1 MRLISKDAPGDA
13 AAIIDAAD
21 GSVTTYAELRALGGK
36 GERALSFVFPRNT
49 GAAVKALIGEWASN
63 RVVALLNPDLPPESS
78 QALIERYQP
87 DRLVGAVADIGG
99 LAGPYGAAEDY
110 LGIAVRRR
118 VEPSGTRLHPDLFL
132 LLATSGTTGGA
143 KFVRLSA
150 ANMLANAEDIVEAL
164 GITASER
171 ALAHLP
177 VHYSFGLSV
186 ITSHLLAGASVV
198 PSDDGLTSSNLWN
211 ACRQHECT
219 SISGVPAHV
228 DMLRKLTLRR
238 LKVPSIKSVCQA
250 GGRADRAMLEALHR
264 ELVAQ
269 DGKLFVMYGQT
280 EAAPRMTTL
289 PAERF
294 LDKPGSVGVSLASGR
309 LSIVAEDGRIC
320 AAGEPGQVAYEGAN
334 VMMGYAND
342 ASELEIGDVTGGKL
356 MTGDLGYLD
365 DEGYLFLTGRA
376 ARFAKVAGLR
386 LALDEIE
393 RLAGEIVRSAAVDGG
408 DKVIVAV
415 EKDAA
420 VDEQKVK
427 DVLEHLYAKMSVPL
441 RSFEVRVVDAFPLKS
456 NGKIDYQRLQ
466 ELMRDG

>member
-1 MRLISKDAPGDA
+1 MQLISNDAPGHV

-21 GSVTTYAELRALGGK
+21 GSVTTYADLRAVRSK
-36 GERALSFVFPRNT
+36 GERALVFVFPRNT
-49 GAAVKALIGEWASN
+49 GAAVRALVSEWASN
-63 RVVALLNPDLPPESS
+63 RVVALLNPDLPSEST
-78 QALIERYQP
+78 QALIDRYQP
-87 DRLVGAVADIGG
+87 DRVVGADVDIARHG
-99 LAGPYGAAEDY
+99 GPYGEALPY
-110 LGIAVRRR
+110 LGVAVRERLK
-118 VEPSGTRLHPDLFL
+118 PSGTRLHPDLFL

-143 KFVRLSA
+143 KFVRLSSD
-150 ANMLANAEDIVEAL
+150 NILVNAQDIATAL

-177 VHYSFGLSV
+177 IHYSFGLSV
-186 ITSHLLAGASVV
+186 ITSHLLVGASVV
-198 PSDDGLTSSNLWN
+198 LSDDGLTSSNLWN
-211 ACRQHECT
+211 ACKQYECT

-250 GGRADRAMLEALHR
+250 GGRADRAMLEALNR

-269 DGKLFVMYGQT
+269 GGKLFVMYGQT
-280 EAAPRMTTL
+280 EAGPRITTL

-309 LSIVAEDGRIC
+309 LSIIAEDGRVC

-356 MTGDLGYLD
+356 LTGDLGYLD

-408 DKVIVAV
+408 DKVLVAV

-427 DVLEHLYAKMSVPL
+427 DVLDHLYAKMSVPL
-441 RSFEVRVVDAFPLKS
+441 RSFDVRVVDAFPLKS

-466 ELMRDG
+466 ELMLDD